1 MSVNLIR
8 SLLFGLLLLPYIL
21 LSVLAK
27 NVAGLEGEEF
37 LWAAQNTLIQ
47 GFGSTFIAVSFGVVM
62 SFGIPRL
69 FSQAFRILLLMPVL
83 LPSIFVILVFLASL
97 NPFPF
102 GNGAVILIQGF
113 LYSGLVAVLVH
124 RSFEERLY
132 SLSEMAQVL
141 GAGRLQFFWATRG
154 LVFRDVASIAFSTF
168 VAASSSFAIPLV
180 VSGGSGTNLEIL
192 IYEKIRLGQNW
203 GQAATLVLVQLGFS
217 LVLSY
222 LLNRMSPPTNR
233 LDQGKNVIP
242 SWFFSKAS
250 FALSFIYLFV
260 FCGTLIWKGFSNWK
274 FVQSLPGVWD
284 AFLSSLPFSFG
295 LAFGFG
301 VLVFL
306 SLCAICFL
314 RPNAKEQNFFRGF
327 IAPST
332 ALVGFAYIALE
343 SLSFPREL
351 SYLLALWGV
360 FFLSLYRLG
369 LDRRLESLRAQYEV
383 AEICGASNW
392 LVFRYITF
400 PQAKAWIAFLAGLGS
415 LWAFCDFALAKMV
428 LGSQN
433 YTVLIVESLLSSYRS
448 DAGLSLAV
456 IQLGL
461 GSLFFLLFGG
471 MAHVLD
477 QRIK

>member
-1 MSVNLIR
+1 MSLKIIR
-8 SLLFGLLLLPYIL
+8 SLLFGLLFLPYIL
-21 LSVLAK
+21 LLILA
-27 NVAGLEGEEF
+27 NHVEALDLDEV
-37 LWAAQNTLIQ
+37 LWAGKNTVVQ
-47 GFGSTFIAVSFGVVM
+47 GVGSTFIAIGLGLVM
-62 SFGIPRL
+62 SLGIPWM
-69 FSQAFRILLLMPVL
+69 FSRAIRILLLLPIL

-102 GNGAVILIQGF
+102 GNLAVILIQGF
-113 LYSGLVAVLVH
+113 LYGGLAAVLIH

-141 GAGRLQFFWATRG
+141 GAGRLQFFWASRG
-154 LVFRDVASIAFSTF
+154 LIFRDVASIAFVIF

-203 GQAATLVLVQLGFS
+203 GQAAS
-217 LVLSY
+217 LVLIQLGIALVLSV
-222 LLNRMSPPTNR
+222 LLNRLSLPTNR
-233 LDQGKNVIP
+233 LDQGRGYIP
-242 SWFFSKAS
+242 DWFFSK
-250 FALSFIYLFV
+250 LSFLVTSVYLLI
-260 FCGTLIWKGFSNWK
+260 FCGTLIWKGFDNWK
-274 FVQSLPGVWD
+274 FVKSLPGVWE
-284 AFLSSLPFSFG
+284 AFLRSLPFSIG

-301 VLVFL
+301 IFIFM
-306 SLCAICFL
+306 SLCGLAFL
-314 RPNAKEQNFFRGF
+314 RPNSSEQNFFRGF

-332 ALVGFAYIALE
+332 ALVGFAYISLE

-369 LDRRLESLRAQYEV
+369 LDRRLDSLHVQHQV
-383 AEICGASNW
+383 AEICGASGW
-392 LVFRYITF
+392 LIFRSITF
-400 PQAKAWIAFLAGLGS
+400 PQIKGWVAFLAGLGS

-428 LGSQN
+428 LGSQD

-456 IQLGL
+456 IQLAIGAMFF
-461 GSLFFLLFGG
+461 LFFGG
-471 MAHVLD
+471 VAHVLD
-477 QRIK
+477 QKFK